1 MLTLSSASGI
11 YSGSSESMEEGYAW
25 QRRSLLPGDMIH
37 DTTHGRMLGT
47 QMRAGTR
54 PGRCCA
60 PPCHLQ
66 EYMASDLYKKTA
78 GDVAVGGCPADFNPG
93 PSDTT
98 CTEKPLS
105 GDELAKNTFHR
116 MDRNHD
122 GQVSEAEYKAYNHA
136 DDHTAT
142 DLNGDGKL
150 SRDEFM
156 RAPMHFRGGL
166 DKTLAEKKLEFKKAD
181 TNHDGKLSRKESEE
195 ALLQRRREALYP
207 SMMTADDDV
216 EEEMWTS
223 VTNPIIAGHDTVNQ
237 PEIYPTSAEASALL
251 ETQLEHAESLV
262 SNDLPVT
269 AGDAEPAVEGISEKE
284 EKEELKSL

>member
-1 MLTLSSASGI
+1 MESIRGQAKAWKKATRGSDDLS
-11 YSGSSESMEEGYAW
+11 Y
-25 QRRSLLPGDMIH
+25 
-37 DTTHGRMLGT
+37 
-47 QMRAGTR
+47 
-54 PGRCCA
+54 
-60 PPCHLQ
+60 Q

-136 DDHTAT
+136 DDHTAA

-166 DKTLAEKKLEFKKAD
+166 DKTLAEKKREFKKAD